1 MRITDLETL
10 HVDGGFSTFSY
21 LKLSTDAGITG
32 WSEFS
37 RYETVDGIIHS
48 LRNQLVGSDPTN
60 IAALDALFQAISRRG
75 PGGIFP
81 RAAGAV
87 INACL
92 DIKGRAAGLPVYELL
107 GGAIRDAIPVYWSHL
122 GLFRAQYSQYY
133 DGKAIDRPAV
143 RDLDDLQDAVRE
155 AAREGYRAIKSNII
169 RFDPSKRTTSLRGLN
184 RPVRVGYPELNAP
197 PALIAS
203 FTEQIAAMR
212 EAGPDLEIMF
222 DLNYHFR
229 PEGMRRFAFA
239 AEPYA
244 LGWLEVDLPDAA
256 ALAHLRQSTS
266 TPIGSLE
273 QIMGARGLRPFLDAQ
288 AVDVAIV
295 DPQWNGVF
303 EAVKMARI
311 ADIYDVNIA
320 AHCSGGPL
328 GALMSAHFCAAIP
341 NLRIMEHEGDMVPW
355 AQELLTVPNRVE
367 NGHFLLSSA
376 PGWGAE
382 IDEALARAHQVK
394 SQPDIR

>member
-1 MRITDLETL
+1 MKITDLETL

-37 RYETVDGIIHS
+37 RAETVDGVIHS
-48 LRNQLVGSDPTN
+48 LRAQLVGSDPTN
-60 IAALDALFQAISRRG
+60 VAALDALFQSINRRG

-92 DIKGRAAGLPVYELL
+92 DIKGKAAGLSVYELL

-122 GLFRAQYSQYY
+122 GLFRAQYTQFY
-133 DGKAIDRPAV
+133 DGKAIDRPSV
-143 RDLDDLQDAVRE
+143 RNLDDLQDAVRE
-155 AAREGYRAIKSNII
+155 AVAAGYGAIKSNII
-169 RFDPSKRTTSLRGLN
+169 RFDAARRTTHLKGLN
-184 RPVRVGYPELNAP
+184 KPLRAGYPELNAP
-197 PALIAS
+197 TALVAA
-203 FTEQIAAMR
+203 FAEQLAAMR
-212 EAGPDLEIMF
+212 EAGPELEIMF

-229 PEGMRRFAFA
+229 PEGFRRFARA

-244 LGWLEVDLPDAA
+244 LGWLEVDLPDPAG
-256 ALAHLRQSTS
+256 LANVRQSTS

-273 QIMGARGLRPFLDAQ
+273 QIMGARGMRAFFDAQ

-303 EAVKMARI
+303 ESVKMARV
-311 ADIYDVNIA
+311 ADIYDVNVA

-328 GALMSAHFCAAIP
+328 GALIAAHFCAAIP
-341 NLRIMEHEGDMVPW
+341 NLRIMEHEGDAVPW
-355 AQELLTVPNRVE
+355 THDLLTVPNRVE
-367 NGHFLLSSA
+367 NGLFHLPPG
-376 PGWGAE
+376 PGWGADV
-382 IDEALARAHQVK
+382 DEVVARAHAAKGKADV
-394 SQPDIR
+394 R